1 MTSQQSNE
9 YSILNTVLARLIKTT
24 PDSEP
29 ILGLE
34 VIDGPYTGVVFAF
47 TKFTVQNHKMDNG
60 MVPAKFDVSVF
71 KTPDGFTQ
79 DEGFDEYT
87 RDVLLAWLGYIS
99 THNFAALMQAEAVKG
114 IH

>member
-1 MTSQQSNE
+1 MTQENSQ

-24 PDSEP
+24 SDSEP

-60 MVPAKFDVSVF
+60 MVPAKFELTIYGAPKDFV
-71 KTPDGFTQ
+71 Q
-79 DEGFDEYT
+79 DEAFDEYT
-87 RDVLLAWLGYIS
+87 RDVLLAWLSYIS
-99 THNFAALMQAEAVKG
+99 THSFAPLLAAEAAKG
-114 IH
+114 VH